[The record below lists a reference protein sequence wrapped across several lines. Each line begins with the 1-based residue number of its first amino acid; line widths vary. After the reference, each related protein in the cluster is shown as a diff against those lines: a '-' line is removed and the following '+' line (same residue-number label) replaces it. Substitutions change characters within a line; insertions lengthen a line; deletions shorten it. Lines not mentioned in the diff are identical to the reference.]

1 MDKIHNLYITS
12 QTNKNG
18 NTNFNYN
25 LYFSHYGI
33 QIQPDEEAYLNI
45 NSFQTLNTFYNINS
59 YSKTFKLKVITSF
72 DVTFTTVYNL
82 EEGNYNIQEFQDMIN
97 QVCSTNLDISYNA
110 KKNKWQYTNKVPT
123 VELFIMPTKYNYK
136 YFGLL
141 PDVWTQ
147 IPIIGGLL
155 SNQINMNNFSL
166 IVIKVFGLVE
176 PIKSI
181 DNFNSSITRGDVSAI
196 INRQDTSVNALIN
209 WVDINN
215 SFTKKIHN
223 TELNQMTFSFYNE
236 YNQLLEDLDDWLI
249 IIKITIKK
257 KLYLQ

>member
-1 MDKIHNLYITS
+1 M
-12 QTNKNG
+12 
-18 NTNFNYN
+18 
-25 LYFSHYGI
+25 
-33 QIQPDEEAYLNI
+33 
-45 NSFQTLNTFYNINS
+45 
-59 YSKTFKLKVITSF
+59 
-72 DVTFTTVYNL
+72 
-82 EEGNYNIQEFQDMIN
+82 EEGNYNIEEFQTMIN
-97 QVCSTNLDISYNA
+97 ELCSANLEMNYNA
-110 KKNKWQYTNKVPT
+110 KKNKWQYTNKIPT

-136 YFGLL
+136 YFGC
-141 PDVWTQ
+141 PSDIWTE
-147 IPIIGGLL
+147 IPIIDGLL

-215 SFTKKIHN
+215 SFTKQIHN
-223 TELNQMTFSFYNE
+223 TELNQLTFSFYNE

-257 KLYLQ
+257 KK

>member
-18 NTNFNYN
+18 NTNYNYN
-25 LYFSHYGI
+25 LYFSNYGI
-33 QIQPDEEAYLNI
+33 QIQPDEDAYLNI
-45 NSFQTLNTFYNINS
+45 TSFQTLNTFYNINDISKSFKIKFS
-59 YSKTFKLKVITSF
+59 Y
-72 DVTFTTVYNL
+72 DVGTVFQ
-82 EEGNYNIQEFQDMIN
+82 EFIIETGNYNIQDFMETIN
-97 QVCSTNLDISYNA
+97 SLCSPFFTMEYNE
-110 KKNKWQYTNKVPT
+110 KKNKWNYKKHSSITNSIYLIPN
-123 VELFIMPTKYNYK
+123 KYNSS
-136 YFGLL
+136 YFGLI
-141 PDVWTQ
+141 PDFENEILAPTNN
-147 IPIIGGLL
+147 IGTY

-223 TELNQMTFSFYNE
+223 TELNQLTFSFYNE

-257 KLYLQ
+257 KK